1 MHQKTFLFVAAML
14 FVLQTAFAE
23 EDNAAIKIKPSGFA
37 YYQIGQIEHETPND
51 PSLLPKTFDQHFN
64 GRLTLEAVIQEKLR
78 IIVGGE
84 AQLGASIGGN
94 DQTQIKLFL
103 LKEAQGIYSF
113 VDPENSVF
121 QMALSMGYFPF
132 KYNPEARNLGEYLF
146 RTGTY
151 PGYVITDFDFA
162 KARLMGFNL
171 SFTLLKD
178 LQLNAL
184 FTSEYVEVP
193 YFDYSL
199 SFVAGYKFLNK
210 ILDVGFGIDLDRI
223 LPIKPQVTT
232 DPSPSNYVT
241 DNQNNYVI
249 ENGDTLH
256 YTKQGTK
263 LMARLSFDPKPLLPF
278 AEIFGPDDGKLYGEL
293 AILGTKNYGAYYPEV
308 AKRMPMMFG
317 FNIPCF
323 KFVDVLSFEFE
334 YYGCDTTQ
342 LLNIQT
348 SPNKATPDVYP
359 VSQPRSLTKWSFYA
373 QKTITKGW
381 AVKGLIGRDHY
392 RGLDQVG
399 NYDAIERMN
408 GPEDWHYN
416 LRIMYSF

>member
-1 MHQKTFLFVAAML
+1 MHRKLFLFIAALL
-14 FVLQTAFAE
+14 FVMNVAFA
-23 EDNAAIKIKPSGFA
+23 DDDKASIKIIPSGFA

-64 GRLTLEAVIQEKLR
+64 GRLTLEAVIQDKLR

-84 AQLGASIGGN
+84 AQLGASIGGF

-103 LKEAQGIYSF
+103 LKEAQGIYTF
-113 VDPENSVF
+113 TDQENSVF
-121 QMALSMGYFPF
+121 QLSLAAGYFPF

-146 RTGTY
+146 RTGSY

-171 SFTLLKD
+171 SATLFQD
-178 LQLNAL
+178 LQLSAL
-184 FTSEYVEVP
+184 FTSEYVEPP

-199 SFVAGYKFLNK
+199 AFVAGYKFLNK
-210 ILDVGFGIDLDRI
+210 IIDVGAGIDFDRI
-223 LPIKPQVTT
+223 LPISPDVTT
-232 DPSPSNYVT
+232 DPAAANRVT
-241 DNQNNYVI
+241 DNQNNYVV

-263 LMARLSFDPKPLLPF
+263 LMGRITFDPKPLLPF
-278 AEIFGPDDGKLYGEL
+278 ADIMGPDDGKLYGEM
-293 AILGTKNYGAYYPEV
+293 AILGTKNYGALYSDV

-323 KFVDVLSFEFE
+323 KMIDVVSFEFE
-334 YYGCDTTQ
+334 YYGCDTTE

-359 VSQPRSLTKWSFYA
+359 AGQKRSLTKWSFYA
-373 QKTITKGW
+373 QKTIAKGW